1 MGVEDNEFQIAN
13 LNANTSFFDWFT
25 KTNDEIFAKLNKL
38 EIYNIDIQGSGV
50 QGISAALGN
59 SAASNAT
66 AGFLRLGLADTVPHG
81 ITLQGDLVVSGSTD
95 FVYTTPAGATTPNI
109 GTGGFVCI
117 SSAGGVTHTNVSN
130 AGVTTMPFH
139 KNETIG
145 IVQSISGNTVRVANR
160 GIYDEFVG
168 LTTGQLYYLDPTV
181 KGGYTFNRPS
191 VSGETVKPVFLSL
204 TETSG
209 ILQIGASDVIGS
221 TFA

>member
-25 KTNDEIFAKLNKL
+25 KTNDEIISKLNKI

-50 QGISAALGN
+50 QGVSAALGN
-59 SAASNAT
+59 SAATNAT
-66 AGFLRLGLADTVPHG
+66 AGFLRFGLADTVPHG
-81 ITLQGDLVVSGSTD
+81 ITLQGDLVVTGSKEFT
-95 FVYTTPAGATTPNI
+95 YTTPDGATTPNI

-117 SSAGGVTHTNVSN
+117 SSAGGVTHTNVSET
-130 AGVTTMPFH
+130 GITTMTFH

-145 IVQSISGNTVRVANR
+145 IVRSISGNTVRVANG

-181 KGGYTFNRPS
+181 KGGYTFNRPT
-191 VSGETVKPVFLSL
+191 VAGQTVKPVFLSL

-209 ILQIGASDVIGS
+209 LLQIGASDVIGS

>member
-66 AGFLRLGLADTVPHG
+66 AGFLRLGLADAVPH
-81 ITLQGDLVVSGSTD
+81 
-95 FVYTTPAGATTPNI
+95 PAGATTPNI

-181 KGGYTFNRPS
+181 KGGYTFNRPT